1 MSFSDSKHPTPLKPS
16 PNVLVIARVYASYP
30 VVAEEN
36 VLWSIAQSR
45 LSSLLGVDIR
55 CGGMHVRAHGLDKY
69 LAKSCEH
76 VWRIFRRQFVSN
88 AE

>member
-1 MSFSDSKHPTPLKPS
+1 M
-16 PNVLVIARVYASYP
+16 
-30 VVAEEN
+30 AEEN

-45 LSSLLGVDIR
+45 LSSFLGVDIR

-76 VWRIFRRQFVSN
+76 VWRFFRRQFVSN
-88 AE
+88 AECFFSHFIGGVGGMWFESPMKACDRF